1 MQIFVSAV
9 TILPK
14 PLENGVSE
22 LNVVKDQGDEASSKI
37 SSRWIGEV
45 SGLVSPPD
53 VYVKVFDLM
62 ESPTATADEMGLIIS
77 QDPSL
82 TARLLKIVNSPF
94 YSFSA
99 KIDTVSRAVT
109 VVGLRE
115 LYSLVVAV
123 SAVKSFS
130 AIPNDVVNMDTFWRH
145 SIYCGIISR
154 LLAKRCHVLH
164 PERLFIAGLL
174 HDIGSLVIYNRAP
187 DIAKKMLTIA
197 NGDEEKLFNAELD
210 ELGFS
215 HAELGGELLKQWSL
229 PDNLQEA
236 VAFHHDPVRAKE
248 AKMEASIV
256 HMANL
261 LANQSELGA
270 FSEVKALPTE
280 IDDAAWD
287 ATGLDEME
295 FDRDEIIGEAGIQF
309 VETASLFW

>member
-1 MQIFVSAV
+1 MNE
-9 TILPK
+9 TNIL
-14 PLENGVSE
+14 
-22 LNVVKDQGDEASSKI
+22 KDQEDGVVNKI

-62 ESPTATADEMGLIIS
+62 ESPTATAEDMGMIIS

-94 YSFSA
+94 YNFSSR
-99 KIDTVSRAVT
+99 IDTVSRAVA

-115 LYSLVVAV
+115 LYGLVVAV

-154 LLAKRCHVLH
+154 LLAKRCNVLH
-164 PERLFIAGLL
+164 TERLFIAGLL

-187 DIAKKMLTIA
+187 DVAKRILDSV
-197 NGDEEKLFNAELD
+197 NGDEELLHSIESE
-210 ELGFS
+210 ELGFT
-215 HAELGGELLKQWSL
+215 HADLGGALLKQWMLPESL
-229 PDNLQEA
+229 QDA
-236 VAFHHDPVRAKE
+236 VAFHHHPGDAE
-248 AKMEASIV
+248 NAKMEAAIV
-256 HMANL
+256 HMANV

-270 FSEVKALPTE
+270 FCEVKVPETE
-280 IDDAAWD
+280 INGAVWAV
-287 ATGLDEME
+287 TGLKEE
-295 FDRDEIIGEAGIQF
+295 AFDREEIIGEAGIQF

>member
-1 MQIFVSAV
+1 M
-9 TILPK
+9 
-14 PLENGVSE
+14 PLSTLEKSVNE
-22 LNVVKDQGDEASSKI
+22 LNMVENQEDEMPIAI
-37 SSRWIGEV
+37 SARWLGEV

-62 ESPTATADEMGLIIS
+62 ESPTATADDMGLVIS

-94 YSFSA
+94 YNFSSR
-99 KIDTVSRAVT
+99 IDTVSRAIAVI
-109 VVGLRE
+109 GLRE

-164 PERLFIAGLL
+164 TERLFIAGLL
-174 HDIGSLVIYNRAP
+174 HDIGSLVIYNRVP
-187 DIAKKMLTIA
+187 DIAKKMLESA
-197 NGDEEKLFNAELD
+197 NGDEERLFAVERE
-210 ELGFS
+210 ELGFT
-215 HAELGGELLKQWSL
+215 HADLGGELLKQWSL
-229 PDNLQEA
+229 PDSLQEA
-236 VAFHHDPVRAKE
+236 VAFHHQPGAAKV
-248 AKMEASIV
+248 AAMEAAIV
-256 HMANL
+256 HIANI

-270 FSEVKALPTE
+270 FCEVKVPETE
-280 IDDAAWD
+280 IDSAAW
-287 ATGLDEME
+287 AAAGLKEAS

>member
-1 MQIFVSAV
+1 MAAP
-9 TILPK
+9 TK
-14 PLENGVSE
+14 MENSVSE
-22 LNVVKDQGDEASSKI
+22 LNMLKDQEDDAARKI

-62 ESPTATADEMGLIIS
+62 ESPTATADEMGMIIS

-94 YSFSA
+94 YNFSSR
-99 KIDTVSRAVT
+99 IDTVSRAVA

-154 LLAKRCHVLH
+154 LLARRCNVLH
-164 PERLFIAGLL
+164 TERLFIAGLL
-174 HDIGSLVIYNRAP
+174 HDIGSLVIYNRVP
-187 DIAKKMLTIA
+187 DIAKKILTTA
-197 NGDEEKLFNAELD
+197 EGDEERLYTVELD
-210 ELGFS
+210 ELGFT
-215 HAELGGELLKQWSL
+215 HADLGGELLKQWTL
-229 PDNLQEA
+229 PEALQEA
-236 VAFHHDPVRAKE
+236 VACHHEPKRASS
-248 AKMEASIV
+248 ARMEAAIV
-256 HMANL
+256 HIANI
-261 LANQSELGA
+261 LANRSELGA
-270 FSEVKALPTE
+270 FCEVKVPPTE
-280 IDDAAWD
+280 IDESVWS
-287 ATGLDEME
+287 ATGLSKEN
-295 FDRDEIIGEAGIQF
+295 FDGEEVIGEAGIQF

>member
-1 MQIFVSAV
+1 M
-9 TILPK
+9 PK
-14 PLENGVSE
+14 TLENSVSE
-22 LNVVKDQGDEASSKI
+22 LNVFKDQEDAVPGVI

-45 SGLVSPPD
+45 SGLASPPD
-53 VYVKVFDLM
+53 VYIKVFDLM
-62 ESPTATADEMGLIIS
+62 ESPTAAAEDMGLIIS

-82 TARLLKIVNSPF
+82 TARLLKIVNSPM
-94 YSFSA
+94 YSFSSR
-99 KIDTVSRAVT
+99 IDTVSRAVT

-164 PERLFIAGLL
+164 TERLFIAGLL

-187 DIAKKMLTIA
+187 DIAKRILEIA
-197 NGDEEKLFNAELD
+197 EGDEEKVFNAELQ

-215 HAELGGELLKQWSL
+215 HAELGGELLKEWTLPESL
-229 PDNLQEA
+229 QDA
-236 VAFHHDPVRAKE
+236 VAFHHQPGRAKGGTLE
-248 AKMEASIV
+248 AAIV
-256 HMANL
+256 HIANV

-270 FSEVKALPTE
+270 FSEVKVLPAE
-280 IDDAAWD
+280 IDDAAWA
-287 ATGLDEME
+287 ATGLNPET

-309 VETASLFW
+309 VESASLFW

>member
-1 MQIFVSAV
+1 M
-9 TILPK
+9 
-14 PLENGVSE
+14 NE
-22 LNVVKDQGDEASSKI
+22 LNMLKDQEDDTVGNI

-94 YSFSA
+94 YNFRSR
-99 KIDTVSRAVT
+99 IDTVSRAVA

-154 LLAKRCHVLH
+154 LLAKRCNVLH
-164 PERLFIAGLL
+164 TERLFIAGLL
-174 HDIGSLVIYNRAP
+174 HDIGSLVIYNRVP
-187 DIAKKMLTIA
+187 DIAKKNLVIA
-197 NGDEEKLFNAELD
+197 EGDEEKLFTTEIE

-229 PDNLQEA
+229 PESLQEA
-236 VAFHHDPVRAKE
+236 VACHHEPGCATR
-248 AKMEASIV
+248 AKMEAAIV
-256 HMANL
+256 HIANV

-270 FSEVKALPTE
+270 FCEAKVPASEINE
-280 IDDAAWD
+280 AAWH
-287 ATGLDEME
+287 ATGLDKES
-295 FDRDEIIGEAGIQF
+295 FDREEIIGEAGVQF

>member
-1 MQIFVSAV
+1 MPLSI
-9 TILPK
+9 
-14 PLENGVSE
+14 LENCVSE
-22 LNVVKDQGDEASSKI
+22 LNMLENQEDEVAGEI

-62 ESPTATADEMGLIIS
+62 ESATATADDMGLIIS

-94 YSFSA
+94 YNFSSR
-99 KIDTVSRAVT
+99 IDTVSRAVA

-154 LLAKRCHVLH
+154 LLAKRCNVLH
-164 PERLFIAGLL
+164 TERLFIAGLL
-174 HDIGSLVIYNRAP
+174 HDIGSLVIYNRVP
-187 DIAKKMLTIA
+187 DIAKKMLETA
-197 NGDEEKLFNAELD
+197 NGDEEKLFVTELG
-210 ELGFS
+210 ELGFT
-215 HAELGGELLKQWSL
+215 HADLGGELLKQWTL
-229 PDNLQEA
+229 PDSLQEA
-236 VAFHHDPVRAKE
+236 VAFHHAPAGAKG
-248 AKMEASIV
+248 AKMEAALV
-256 HMANL
+256 HIANI

-270 FSEVKALPTE
+270 FCEVKVPATE
-280 IDDAAWD
+280 IDEAAWA
-287 ATGLDEME
+287 ATGLKKDK
-295 FDRDEIIGEAGIQF
+295 FDSDEIIGEAGIQF

>member
-1 MQIFVSAV
+1 MNN
-9 TILPK
+9 PK
-14 PLENGVSE
+14 IINYQE
-22 LNVVKDQGDEASSKI
+22 DDAARKI
-37 SSRWIGEV
+37 SARWIGEV

-62 ESPTATADEMGLIIS
+62 ESPNATAEEMGVVIS

-94 YSFSA
+94 YNFSSR
-99 KIDTVSRAVT
+99 IDTVSRAIA

-130 AIPNDVVNMDTFWRH
+130 AISNDVVNMDTFWRH

-174 HDIGSLVIYNRAP
+174 HDIGNLVIYNRVP
-187 DIAKKMLTIA
+187 DIAQKLLERA
-197 NGDEEKLFNAELD
+197 EGDEEKLYQAELE
-210 ELGFS
+210 ELGFT
-215 HAELGGELLKQWSL
+215 HADLGGELLKQWSL
-229 PDNLQEA
+229 PEGLRDA
-236 VAFHHDPVRAKE
+236 VACHHNPGCATVAEMDA
-248 AKMEASIV
+248 AIV
-256 HMANL
+256 HIANV

-270 FSEVKALPTE
+270 FCEVKVSAKE
-280 IDDAAWD
+280 IDPVAWG
-287 ATGLDEME
+287 ATGLNSDT
-295 FDRDEIIGEAGIQF
+295 FDREEIIGEAGVQF

>member
-1 MQIFVSAV
+1 MNNPNMLNDQEDEMDNRISA
-9 TILPK
+9 
-14 PLENGVSE
+14 
-22 LNVVKDQGDEASSKI
+22 
-37 SSRWIGEV
+37 RWIGEV

-53 VYVKVFDLM
+53 IYVKVFDLM
-62 ESPTATADEMGLIIS
+62 ESPNATAEQMGQVIS

-94 YSFSA
+94 YNFSA
-99 KIDTVSRAVT
+99 RIDTVSRAIA

-174 HDIGSLVIYNRAP
+174 HDIGNLVIYNRVP
-187 DIAKKMLTIA
+187 DIAKKLLA
-197 NGDEEKLFNAELD
+197 SADGDEEKLYRAELD
-210 ELGFS
+210 ELGFT
-215 HAELGGELLKQWSL
+215 HADLGGELLKQWSL
-229 PDNLQEA
+229 PEGLRDA
-236 VAFHHDPVRAKE
+236 VTCHHTPGRATAAE
-248 AKMEASIV
+248 MEAAIV
-256 HMANL
+256 HIANV

-270 FSEVKALPTE
+270 FCEVKVPPTE
-280 IDDAAWD
+280 IDPVAWD
-287 ATGLDEME
+287 ATRIDSESFNRE
-295 FDRDEIIGEAGIQF
+295 EIIGEAGVQF

>member
-1 MQIFVSAV
+1 M
-9 TILPK
+9 
-14 PLENGVSE
+14 SE
-22 LNVVKDQGDEASSKI
+22 LNVVKDQKDAEPGVM

-45 SGLVSPPD
+45 SGLASPPD
-53 VYVKVFDLM
+53 VYIKVFDLM
-62 ESPTATADEMGLIIS
+62 ESPTAAAEDMGLIIS

-82 TARLLKIVNSPF
+82 TARLLKIVNSPM
-94 YSFSA
+94 YSFSSR
-99 KIDTVSRAVT
+99 IDTVSRAVA

-164 PERLFIAGLL
+164 TERLFIAGLL

-187 DIAKKMLTIA
+187 DIAKRILEIA
-197 NGDEEKLFNAELD
+197 EGDEEKVFNAELQ

-215 HAELGGELLKQWSL
+215 HAGLGGELLKEWTL
-229 PDNLQEA
+229 PESLQEA
-236 VAFHHDPVRAKE
+236 VAYHHQPACAKGGKLE
-248 AKMEASIV
+248 AAIV
-256 HMANL
+256 HIANV

-270 FSEVKALPTE
+270 FSEVKVLSAE
-280 IDDAAWD
+280 IDDAVWA
-287 ATGLDEME
+287 ATGLDSET
-295 FDRDEIIGEAGIQF
+295 FDREEIIGEAGIQF
-309 VETASLFW
+309 VESASLFW

>member
-1 MQIFVSAV
+1 M
-9 TILPK
+9 
-14 PLENGVSE
+14 SE
-22 LNVVKDQGDEASSKI
+22 LNVVKDQEDAVPGVI

-45 SGLVSPPD
+45 SGLASPPD
-53 VYVKVFDLM
+53 VYIKVFDLM
-62 ESPTATADEMGLIIS
+62 ESPTAAAEDMGLIIS

-82 TARLLKIVNSPF
+82 TVRLLKIVNSPM
-94 YSFSA
+94 YSFSS
-99 KIDTVSRAVT
+99 KIDTVSRAVA

-145 SIYCGIISR
+145 SIYCGILAR

-164 PERLFIAGLL
+164 TERLFIAGLL

-187 DIAKKMLTIA
+187 DIAKRILEIA
-197 NGDEEKLFNAELD
+197 EGDEEKVFNAELQ

-215 HAELGGELLKQWSL
+215 HAELGGELLKEWTL
-229 PDNLQEA
+229 PESLQEA
-236 VAFHHDPVRAKE
+236 VAFHHQPGRAKGGKLE
-248 AKMEASIV
+248 AAIV
-256 HMANL
+256 HIANV

-270 FSEVKALPTE
+270 FSEVKVLPVE
-280 IDDAAWD
+280 IDDAAW
-287 ATGLDEME
+287 AAVGLDPET

-309 VETASLFW
+309 VESASLFW

>member
-1 MQIFVSAV
+1 VNE
-9 TILPK
+9 TNIL
-14 PLENGVSE
+14 
-22 LNVVKDQGDEASSKI
+22 KDQEDGVVNKI

-62 ESPTATADEMGLIIS
+62 ESPTATAEDMGMIIS

-94 YSFSA
+94 YNFSSR
-99 KIDTVSRAVT
+99 IDTVSRAVA

-115 LYSLVVAV
+115 LYGLVVAV

-154 LLAKRCHVLH
+154 LLAKRCNVLH
-164 PERLFIAGLL
+164 TERLFIAGLL

-187 DIAKKMLTIA
+187 DVAKRILDSV
-197 NGDEEKLFNAELD
+197 NGDEELLHSIESE
-210 ELGFS
+210 ELGFT
-215 HAELGGELLKQWSL
+215 HADLGGALLKQWMLPESL
-229 PDNLQEA
+229 QDA
-236 VAFHHDPVRAKE
+236 VAFHHHPGDAE
-248 AKMEASIV
+248 NAKMEAAIV
-256 HMANL
+256 HMANV

-270 FSEVKALPTE
+270 FCEVKVPETE
-280 IDDAAWD
+280 INGAVWAV
-287 ATGLDEME
+287 TGLKEE
-295 FDRDEIIGEAGIQF
+295 AFDREEIIGEAGIQF